1 MFTRLLGQGPAGQS
15 GHPTGAAWLCAA
27 PAGAFATLPK
37 LGWGRGRARVHVE
50 RLAAE
55 AAKTKPAKPTA
66 KWRQENFIS
75 SSLGWGEEEGHG
87 QVIDLQV
94 QGKKSVEVKFK
105 LPAINMT
112 LFSQKCMEDP
122 TCSLDAAVKI
132 PLQCRQAF
140 YYPRADR
147 ES

>member
-1 MFTRLLGQGPAGQS
+1 MA
-15 GHPTGAAWLCAA
+15 LC
-27 PAGAFATLPK
+27 GSC
-37 LGWGRGRARVHVE
+37 RGVRHS
-50 RLAAE
+50 AE
-55 AAKTKPAKPTA
+55 ARLGEGASEGPRRAS
-66 KWRQENFIS
+66 RSRS
-75 SSLGWGEEEGHG
+75 SKNEAREAHSEMETGKFHLIKSGMGEEEGHR